1 MATRQRVPV
10 GGAPEPLTGTFV
22 GTCLAAERATSK
34 AGNKMVVW
42 HFRLDSGIDLRRWTL
57 LKSTDLHETVTAL
70 GLDPAATRLS
80 EAVGRKCRLVVGHD
94 GAFQTIE
101 SARPL

>member
-34 AGNKMVVW
+34 AGNAMIVW
-42 HFRLDSGIDLRRWTL
+42 QFRLDNGVDLRRWTL
-57 LKSTDLHETVTAL
+57 LRSTDIHETVTAL
-70 GLDPAATRLS
+70 GLDPAAVLLS
-80 EAVGRKCRLVVGHD
+80 DAAGRRCRLVVGHD
-94 GAFQTIE
+94 GSFHTIE
-101 SARPL
+101 ATRAL